1 MLEVIVP
8 MRHLQATRS
17 PCRQRTAIGMQ
28 HQRLIERGSMGAGL
42 ESTAQAGQG
51 QQQRQ
56 ALAIMQTQTT
66 YSQYLTSLTETII
79 PIVG

>member
-1 MLEVIVP
+1 
-8 MRHLQATRS
+8 
-17 PCRQRTAIGMQ
+17 MQ